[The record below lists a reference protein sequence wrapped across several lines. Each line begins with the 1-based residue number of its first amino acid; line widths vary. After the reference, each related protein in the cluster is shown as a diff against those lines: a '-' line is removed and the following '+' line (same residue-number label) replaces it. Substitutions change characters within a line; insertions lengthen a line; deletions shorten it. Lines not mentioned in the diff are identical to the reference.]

1 MRVHWN
7 LWVMAALGLL
17 SIVAFLQ
24 LASLLRDLTRCDC
37 ELKETFKDSVPVRS
51 TSIESIGFFR
61 HDKVVDKEGREYII
75 VDL

>member
-24 LASLLRDLTRCDC
+24 LASLLRDLTRW
-37 ELKETFKDSVPVRS
+37 KETIK
-51 TSIESIGFFR
+51 TYLKLLR
-61 HDKVVDKEGREYII
+61 HDKAVDKEGREYII

>member
-37 ELKETFKDSVPVRS
+37 EPKETLKDSVPVRP
-51 TSIESIGFFR
+51 TSIESILR
-61 HDKVVDKEGREYII
+61 HDKAVDKEGREYII